1 MGLIY
6 LDSSIGLRTILDVPE
21 RRRLQTWLHTPDSL
35 FVSSRLLRTEVIRVL
50 RREKLATAAATP
62 LFDRVGLIDITC
74 ETHTRAE
81 SIERHVKSLDALH
94 LATAM
99 LVGGQLT
106 VATHDVGMKDAAEHL
121 GFATFDPVDQ
131 TKP

>member
-1 MGLIY
+1 M
-6 LDSSIGLRTILDVPE
+6 LRTG
-21 RRRLQTWLHTPDSL
+21 
-35 FVSSRLLRTEVIRVL
+35 VIRVL

-62 LFDRVGLIDITC
+62 LFDRVGLIDITR

-106 VATHDVGMKDAAEHL
+106 VATHDAGLKDAAEHL
-121 GFATFDPVDQ
+121 GFATSEPVDQ
-131 TKP
+131 T